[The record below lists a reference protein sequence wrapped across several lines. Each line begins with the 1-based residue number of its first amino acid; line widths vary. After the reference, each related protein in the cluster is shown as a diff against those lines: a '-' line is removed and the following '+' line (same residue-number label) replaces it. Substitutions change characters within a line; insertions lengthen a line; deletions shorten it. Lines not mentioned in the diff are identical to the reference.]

1 MEKIQLGEH
10 ITLYKVNYIP
20 INSKESIINSVTNLI
35 SLQPENDLS
44 DAYTYLKNRF
54 DEIDEIEK
62 KGIEICLE
70 IEGSLLG
77 MNYQYDT
84 WVNRVRAKDPV
95 QRFGAM
101 VMGHP
106 YHNHTDINKTMLR
119 YTPKYTYIYYI
130 QMPNNLTKDEGE
142 LVLKDIDGN
151 VYSILPKENEF
162 LIHSSNIDHYPKEAS
177 SSSVDRL
184 VIAGNVGF
192 E

>member
-1 MEKIQLGEH
+1 MEKVQLGKH
-10 ITLYKVNYIP
+10 ITLYKVNYTP
-20 INSKESIINSVTNLI
+20 ISSKESILKSVTNLI

-62 KGIEICLE
+62 KGIEFCLE
-70 IEGSLLG
+70 IEGSSSDI
-77 MNYQYDT
+77 NYQYDT

-95 QRFGAM
+95 QRFGAIIF
-101 VMGHP
+101 GHP

-119 YTPKYTYIYYI
+119 HTPKYTYIYYI
-130 QMPNNLTKDEGE
+130 QMPNNLKGDEGK
-142 LVLKDIDGN
+142 LILKDIDGN

-162 LIHSSNIDHYPKEAS
+162 LIHSSNIDHYPKEAT